1 MNKSKE
7 WFRSWFASPY
17 YFKLYKNRN
26 NDEAALFM
34 TKLIGLLRIR
44 ETDLILDAACGKG
57 RHSIHLNSLGF
68 NVTGIDLSEPS
79 ISIAKKNENKKL
91 RFHVHDI
98 RNNFKSEH
106 FDHILNLFTS
116 FGYFEEPNDNLK
128 CLLAFKNGINQ
139 NGNIII
145 DFMNAKK
152 ALNQMVAKDEKIID
166 GTHFKIEKRFE
177 NGFIK
182 KKISF
187 VDNKEK
193 MEFEES
199 VQALMLDDFEKLFN
213 SAGLKIKN
221 IFGDYQLNNFDKN
234 KSDRLIFHTK
244 KVK

>member
-1 MNKSKE
+1 MNTSKE

-17 YFKLYKNRN
+17 YFKLYKHRN
-26 NDEAALFM
+26 NEEASLFI
-34 TKLIGLLRIR
+34 TKLIALLGIK

-68 NVTGIDLSEPS
+68 DVTGIDLSEPS
-79 ISIAKKNENKKL
+79 IAIAKKDENKTL

-98 RNNFKSEH
+98 RNNFKNNH

-116 FGYFEEPNDNLK
+116 FGYFADPNDNLK

-152 ALNQMVAKDEKIID
+152 AINHMVEKDEKTID
-166 GTHFKIEKRFE
+166 GTHFKIEKRIE
-177 NGFIK
+177 SGFIK

-187 VDNKEK
+187 IDNNEN

-199 VQALMLDDFEKLFN
+199 VQALMIDDFERLFN
-213 SAGLKIKN
+213 RAGLKIKN
-221 IFGDYQLNNFDKN
+221 IFGDYELNHFDEI

-244 KVK
+244 KI